1 MTILQWCPTGHFTFL
16 PIHAAGCY
24 DDELAIDCAPDYFI
38 SSYTPAIGPLLALDS
53 APTTQSFQM
62 MAVIQPKGL
71 PSTRRELENIRQHV
85 SCKALIELGVPEVPA
100 GVEAVASHLSN
111 VSIVHFACHGNQDPW
126 KPLDSG
132 LKLDDGLLQISRIMK
147 EKMPNGSL
155 AFLCACETAMGD
167 QNVPDEAMSIGASLI
182 FCGFRRVIATMW
194 YVVISIVPS
203 EMNSDSVN
211 CTRKMMDKDGPTVA
225 DTFYEKLFSGGPDGR
240 PALKPDMT
248 KSALALHL
256 AVKKLRSQ
264 SVSFRRWVPFIH
276 MGK

>member
-38 SSYTPAIGPLLALDS
+38 SSYTPTIGALLALDS
-53 APTTQSFQM
+53 VPTQPFKM
-62 MAVIQPKGL
+62 MSVIQSKEL
-71 PSTRRELENIRQHV
+71 PSARKELENIRQHV

-111 VSIVHFACHGNQDPW
+111 VSIVHFAGHGNQDPW

-167 QNVPDEAMSIGASLI
+167 QNLPDEAMSIGASLI
-182 FCGFRRVIATMW
+182 FCGFQRVVATMW
-194 YVVISIVPS
+194 
-203 EMNSDSVN
+203 
-211 CTRKMMDKDGPTVA
+211 
-225 DTFYEKLFSGGPDGR
+225 
-240 PALKPDMT
+240 
-248 KSALALHL
+248 
-256 AVKKLRSQ
+256 
-264 SVSFRRWVPFIH
+264 
-276 MGK
+276 